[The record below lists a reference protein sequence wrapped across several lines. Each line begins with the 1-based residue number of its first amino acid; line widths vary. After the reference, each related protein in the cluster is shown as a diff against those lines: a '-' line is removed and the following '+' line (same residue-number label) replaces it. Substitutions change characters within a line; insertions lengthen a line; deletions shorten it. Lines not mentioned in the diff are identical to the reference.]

1 MGAMSPQAL
10 KIPQS
15 FPRASGREV
24 LTTGQAPVKQR
35 MYLTVF
41 HPHNEPRTCHLR
53 LCSQIRTLAIKNV
66 RPVCQP
72 LLIYP
77 FSNSLRYQK
86 HNQGEAPVRTHLTFE
101 GNLAGRSSAVNG
113 KGGILF
119 RFLKSCL
126 FFAVFMLGC
135 TGPSLLGADFLSLRT
150 EGCTPSLCGPL
161 IAVGPPLAEHRPPA
175 SGAAAPGFRSTGP
188 QLQQRQPPASGAQA
202 PSFRSGSPWLQE
214 HRPPAHG
221 LQEPQPRAQELK
233 LGGSAAWTQQPPL

>member
-1 MGAMSPQAL
+1 M
-10 KIPQS
+10 
-15 FPRASGREV
+15 
-24 LTTGQAPVKQR
+24 
-35 MYLTVF
+35 
-41 HPHNEPRTCHLR
+41 
-53 LCSQIRTLAIKNV
+53 
-66 RPVCQP
+66 CQP

-161 IAVGPPLAEHRPPA
+161 IEVGPPLAEHRPPA

-188 QLQQRQPPASGAQA
+188 QLQERQPLASGAQA
-202 PSFRSGSPWLQE
+202 PSARAPGAAAPGSGAEAGRLCSVDSAAAPLAGECVPAQGLNL
-214 HRPPAHG
+214 RPPSWPAASQPLSQQG
-221 LQEPQPRAQELK
+221 GPLLQF
-233 LGGSAAWTQQPPL
+233 PPLSFWL

>member
-41 HPHNEPRTCHLR
+41 HPHNKPRTCHLR

-66 RPVCQP
+66 WPVCQP

-161 IAVGPPLAEHRPPA
+161 IEVGPPLAEHRPPA

-188 QLQQRQPPASGAQA
+188 QLQRRQPPASGAQG